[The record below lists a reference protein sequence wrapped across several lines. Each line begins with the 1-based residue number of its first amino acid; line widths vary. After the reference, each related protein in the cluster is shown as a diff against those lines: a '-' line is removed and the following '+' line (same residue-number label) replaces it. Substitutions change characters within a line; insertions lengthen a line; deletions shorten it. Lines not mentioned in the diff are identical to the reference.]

1 MKYLGLI
8 TARGGSKGIP
18 HKNII
23 EMAGKPLINYTIE
36 PALEAK
42 DEGILDE
49 LIVSTDDQEIA
60 DVSRKAGATVPFMR
74 PDYLADDGAKSID
87 VVIHAVN
94 YYLNQGIECESVVL
108 LQPTA
113 PLRMKEDI
121 SEAIKIFERSGADTL
136 ISCYKEDYVCDLVS
150 YHRKGDMCVP
160 LNPKHNKGIRRQE
173 LEDLYVRN
181 GAIYIIKCDYLLR
194 EKNLISDTPAIYI
207 MPKERSVNIDTMYDV
222 RLLEWILR
230 K

>member
-18 HKNII
+18 HKNIF

-42 DEGILDE
+42 KEGIIDE
-49 LIVSTDDQEIA
+49 LIVSTDDKEIA
-60 DVSRKAGATVPFMR
+60 DVAQKAGANIPFMR
-74 PDYLADDGAKSID
+74 PDYLANDAAKSID

-94 YYLNQGIECESVVL
+94 FYLRQGIECENVVL

-113 PLRMKEDI
+113 PLRVKADI
-121 SEAIKIFERSGADTL
+121 SKSISIFEETKADSL

-150 YHRKGDMCVP
+150 YYKKDDMGIP

-181 GAIYIIKCDYLLR
+181 GAIYIIKSEYLLR
-194 EKNLISDTPAIYI
+194 EKNLISDSPALYV

>member
-23 EMAGKPLINYTIE
+23 EIVGKPLINYTIE

-42 DEGILDE
+42 KEKIIDE

-60 DVSRKAGATVPFMR
+60 KVSKAAGADIPFMR
-74 PDYLADDGAKSID
+74 PDYLANDRAKSID
-87 VVIHAVN
+87 VVIHAVHF
-94 YYLNQGIECESVVL
+94 YIDQGITCDNVIL

-113 PLRMKEDI
+113 PLRTKEDI
-121 SEAIKIFERSGADTL
+121 ADAIKIYEKTGADSL

-150 YHRKGDMCVP
+150 YHRKGDMGAP
-160 LNPKHNKGIRRQE
+160 INPNHNKGIRRQE
-173 LEDLYVRN
+173 LEELYVRN
-181 GAIYIIKCDYLLR
+181 GAIYIIRTEYLLR
-194 EKNLISDTPAIYI
+194 EKNLISDTPAIYV
-207 MPKERSVNIDTMYDV
+207 MPKERSVNIDTMYDM

>member
-42 DEGILDE
+42 KNNAIDE

-60 DVSRKAGATVPFMR
+60 DVSIAAGATIPFMR
-74 PDYLADDGAKSID
+74 PEKLANDEAKSID
-87 VVIHAVN
+87 VVLHAVN
-94 YYLNQGIECESVVL
+94 FYLSRGIRCENVIL

-113 PLRMKEDI
+113 PLRTKDDI
-121 SEAIKIFERSGADTL
+121 VEAIKVFEKTGADSL

-150 YHRKGDMCVP
+150 YHKKNDMCVP
-160 LNPKHNKGIRRQE
+160 LNPNHNKGIRRQE

-181 GAIYIIKCDYLLR
+181 GAIYIIKTEYLLR
-194 EKNLISDTPAIYI
+194 EKNLISDMPAIYI

-222 RLLEWILR
+222 RLLECIL
-230 K
+230 KK